1 MSKTILVVEDD
12 SDMRALINRH
22 LLNAGYVVRVA
33 ANGLEAAAA
42 CLSVIPDLI
51 ISDVHMPR
59 MNGFEMIAI
68 LKSEPAMQDI
78 PVIFLTADAKGRRKG
93 NKLGEVAYLTKPLKV
108 EALLKAMA
116 EPFKPAALLMLVGS
130 YLQTNARVRKDHL
143 RPARFVITAGRSYS
157 ASYTPFSNA

>member
-1 MSKTILVVEDD
+1 MPKTILVVEDD

-42 CLSVIPDLI
+42 CLSVTPDLI

-68 LKSEPAMQDI
+68 LKSEPAMKDI
-78 PVIFLTADAKGRRKG
+78 PVIFLTADEKGREKG
-93 NKLGEVAYLTKPLKV
+93 DKLGAVEYLTKPLKMDT
-108 EALLKAMA
+108 LLAAMA
-116 EPFKPAALLMLVGS
+116 RHLPA
-130 YLQTNARVRKDHL
+130 KD
-143 RPARFVITAGRSYS
+143 AA
-157 ASYTPFSNA
+157 

>member
-1 MSKTILVVEDD
+1 MAKTILVVEDD
-12 SDMRALINRH
+12 SDMRALINLH

-42 CLSVIPDLI
+42 CLSVTPDLI

-78 PVIFLTADAKGRRKG
+78 PVIFLTADAKGRKRG
-93 NKLGEVAYLTKPLKV
+93 NKLGAVDYLTKPLKV
-108 EALLKAMA
+108 ETLLAAMA
-116 EPFKPAALLMLVGS
+116 KHLPA
-130 YLQTNARVRKDHL
+130 K
-143 RPARFVITAGRSYS
+143 S
-157 ASYTPFSNA
+157 AA